1 MRVPVS
7 QLALDYLHCI
17 KEEYKICRVKRL
29 SRLSVEWGKYSTGMN
44 RATRMLIKEKH
55 PDSFMLKILYNVWVA
70 YSELLEY
77 HHRYRSNNQKK
88 KEKRG
93 LARAIKQLEKVL
105 QTGIVPENLEKY
117 WED

>member
-7 QLALDYLHCI
+7 QLALDYLYCI
-17 KEEYKICRVKRL
+17 KKEYADARGKKL
-29 SRLSVEWGKYSTGMN
+29 SRLSVQWGTYSVVMN
-44 RATRMLIKEKH
+44 RATKMLIKEKH
-55 PDSFMLKILYNVWVA
+55 KDSFMLKILYNVWVA

-77 HHRYRSNNQKK
+77 HHRYNNNHKK

-93 LARAIKQLEKVL
+93 LARAIKTLEKVL
-105 QTGIVPENLEKY
+105 NTGNVPDSLEKY